1 MKRREYEEQKL
12 DSDGIAIRGGFLK
25 WLDNY
30 WYHYKWLTIGIAFAL
45 IVLIVCTVQTCSKE
59 KSDIVLLYAGRNTLS
74 GAEVEDICDALEAVC
89 PEDFDGNGKV
99 SFELSAY
106 GILSE
111 AQIKEQIEASN
122 EVYIDRG
129 YNSDQYDIYHNYTMT
144 GESSVLFLDPW
155 LYEELVSAGRLVSLD
170 EALGYTPET
179 AYGEYGVRL
188 GDTALYE
195 QYGVMRLL
203 PEDTVICL
211 LKPYVAGKSSKE
223 KYYAYEKKTFEEI
236 VRFGE

>member
-1 MKRREYEEQKL
+1 MKRRGYEEQKL
-12 DSDGIAIRGGFLK
+12 DTDGIAVRGGFLK

-59 KSDIVLLYAGRNTLS
+59 KSDVIVLYAGRNTLS
-74 GAEVEDICDALEAVC
+74 GAETEDICDVLEAVC

-155 LYEELVSAGRLVSLD
+155 LYEELVAADRLVSLD